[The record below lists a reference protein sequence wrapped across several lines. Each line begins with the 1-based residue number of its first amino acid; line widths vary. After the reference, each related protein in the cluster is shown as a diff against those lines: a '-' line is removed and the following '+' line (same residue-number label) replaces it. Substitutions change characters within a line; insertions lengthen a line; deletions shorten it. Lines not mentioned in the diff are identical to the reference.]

1 MKIRD
6 HFGTAKFI
14 PATPSTKILN
24 NETAIGVEV
33 ETEGCCK
40 TMDFFRKRLK
50 YWNIGVDGSLKS
62 GSPYEFTFV
71 QGLMGGQIVSALN
84 ELGPLLKEAKAEFPL
99 NTSVHV
105 HVDVGDMDREELR
118 KFMYLSV
125 VTESALIQYSGA
137 RWNNNFCIPW
147 FAVDGSL
154 LEQLGFFADM
164 RTESLSS
171 NTKYTSINF
180 STVPKLGTVEF
191 RMMEGT
197 GDMDRVL
204 DWINIILQLK
214 NYALNDPEKGGN
226 FDPRERLDY
235 LTDNRD
241 VITFLNRIWPR
252 HVVRKMLHERLHQD
266 MVASSFAARL
276 GLYPK
281 LTEEF
286 REFLRHRH
294 DLSHFWGSKP
304 QIKKNSYLSIIKELI
319 DGGPAGEWTTTSTNQ
334 CSDIPESWTQE
345 YHSDEEGEV

>member
-14 PATPSTKILN
+14 PAEASSLMCN
-24 NETAIGVEV
+24 NETAVGVEI
-33 ETEGCCK
+33 ETEGCSK
-40 TMDFFRKRLK
+40 TMDYFRKSLR
-50 YWNIGVDGSLKS
+50 YWNVGIDGSLKS

-71 QGLMGGQIVSALN
+71 QGLMGNQIVCALR
-84 ELGPLLKEAKAEFPL
+84 ELQPLLKEAGAQFPL

-105 HVDVGDMDREELR
+105 HVDVGDMDRDELR

-164 RTESLSS
+164 KTDSLSV

-180 STVPKLGTVEF
+180 STVPSLGTVEF
-191 RMMEGT
+191 RMMGGT
-197 GDMDRVL
+197 GDMERVL
-204 DWINIILQLK
+204 EWINILLQLK
-214 NYALNDPEKGGN
+214 NFALNDPEKGGN
-226 FDPRERLDY
+226 FDPRDRLDY
-235 LTDNRD
+235 LTNRGD
-241 VITFLNRIWPR
+241 VVAFLSRIWDR
-252 HVVRKMLHERLHQD
+252 SVVRRMMHERLHQD
-266 MVASSFAARL
+266 MVASSFAARV

-281 LTEEF
+281 MTVEF

-304 QIKKNSYLSIIKELI
+304 QIKKNSYLSIIEELI

-334 CSDIPESWTQE
+334 CSDIPEEWTSSPE
-345 YHSDEEGEV
+345 ETEEGEV